1 MGNALA
7 EEGYAV
13 RAGMH
18 CAPLAHR
25 TAGTLESGTVRLSFS
40 VFNRVEE
47 VSQLLTALPEILK
60 RLSA

>member
-7 EEGYAV
+7 DAGFAV

-25 TAGTLESGTVRLSFS
+25 TAGTIDSGTVRLSFS
-40 VFNRVEE
+40 VFNREEE
-47 VSQLLTALPEILK
+47 VDLLLKALPEILE
-60 RLSA
+60 RLSK